1 MRINALPPSLLTLL
15 MLLALFAGCQAKPTG
30 QEAASPG
37 AGAPPAGAT
46 PQAAPAAPAP
56 APSAQPAPAAAPP
69 PTAPAAA
76 TTTSALAPVTN
87 PNPVTPGAAPAPA
100 AAPAAPVATQTSNWP
115 GVVADVME
123 FRRKGST
130 LSVRVVL
137 RNQGNVESQPDI
149 TYNEVYVMDLGAG
162 KKYEVLKD
170 EKGTYIAALRSG
182 YGNRWFQS
190 LAPGA
195 SYTIWMKFP
204 APPPEVKSVTLQL
217 PGMPP
222 FEDLPIQD
230 S

>member
-1 MRINALPPSLLTLL
+1 MRINALPPSFLTLL
-15 MLLALFAGCQAKPTG
+15 MLLALVAGCQAKPTG

-37 AGAPPAGAT
+37 AGAPPTGAT
-46 PQAAPAAPAP
+46 PQVAPAAPAP
-56 APSAQPAPAAAPP
+56 APSAQAAPTAVPP

-76 TTTSALAPVTN
+76 APAPAPVTN
-87 PNPVTPGAAPAPA
+87 PNPVTPGTAPAPA
-100 AAPAAPVATQTSNWP
+100 AAPAAAVATQTSNWP
-115 GVVADVME
+115 GVVADVTE

-130 LSVRVVL
+130 LTVRVVL
-137 RNQGNVESQPDI
+137 RNQGNVDSEPDI
-149 TYNEVYVMDLGAG
+149 HYNEVYVMDLGAG

-182 YGNRWFQS
+182 WNNRWYEK

>member
-1 MRINALPPSLLTLL
+1 MRIHALPPSLLMLLL
-15 MLLALFAGCQAKPTG
+15 MLVALLSGCQAKPTG

-37 AGAPPAGAT
+37 AAAPPAGAT
-46 PQAAPAAPAP
+46 PQAAPATPAA
-56 APSAQPAPAAAPP
+56 APSAQAPPAAAPP
-69 PTAPAAA
+69 PAAPAA
-76 TTTSALAPVTN
+76 TTPAPAPVTN
-87 PNPVTPGAAPAPA
+87 PNPGTPA
-100 AAPAAPVATQTSNWP
+100 AAPAPTAAAAVATQTSNWP
-115 GVVADVME
+115 GVVADVTE

-130 LSVRVVL
+130 LTVRVVL
-137 RNQGNVESQPDI
+137 RNQGNVDAEPDVH
-149 TYNEVYVMDLGAG
+149 YNEVYVMDLGAG

-182 YGNRWFQS
+182 WNNRWYEK

-195 SYTIWMKFP
+195 SYTLWMKFP

>member
-1 MRINALPPSLLTLL
+1 MRINALPPSFL
-15 MLLALFAGCQAKPTG
+15 MLLLLLALVAGCQAKPTG

-37 AGAPPAGAT
+37 TGTPAAGAT
-46 PQAAPAAPAP
+46 PQAAPAAPVP
-56 APSAQPAPAAAPP
+56 APSAQAAPAAAPP
-69 PTAPAAA
+69 PTTPAAA
-76 TTTSALAPVTN
+76 TPAPATN

-100 AAPAAPVATQTSNWP
+100 TAPAAAVATQTTNWP
-115 GVVADVME
+115 GVVADVTE

-137 RNQGNVESQPDI
+137 RNQGNVDSEPDI
-149 TYNEVYVMDLGAG
+149 HYNEVYVMDLGAS
-162 KKYEVLKD
+162 KKYEILKD
-170 EKGTYIAALRSG
+170 EKGTYIAALRTG
-182 YGNRWFQS
+182 WNNRWYEK
-190 LAPGA
+190 LVPGA